1 MASFIDRN
9 GPVIEEFRAN
19 GGKVEGRLFP
29 VLLLTTTGAKTGQKR
44 VSPVAYQEGDDA
56 LYVFATKGGAPTHPA
71 WYHNL
76 AANPV
81 VTVEVGSET
90 YEATATTLEREERDL
105 VYAKQSAAYPQF
117 GGYEE
122 KTDRVIPVV
131 ALVRKS

>member
-1 MASFIDRN
+1 MASFTDRN

-19 GGKVEGRLFP
+19 GGKVEGRPFP

-44 VSPVAYQEGDDA
+44 ISPVAYQQGDDA

-90 YEATATTLEREERDL
+90 YGATATTLEREERDL

-117 GGYEE
+117 GEYEE

>member
-1 MASFIDRN
+1 MASFTDRN

-44 VSPVAYQEGDDA
+44 VSPVAYQEGHDT

-105 VYAKQSAAYPQF
+105 VYAKQSAAYQS
-117 GGYEE
+117 GQTAGQ
-122 KTDRVIPVV
+122 
-131 ALVRKS
+131 